1 MAKYRKSRGRA
12 KPTSDTWE
20 LQWLEEGVE
29 IIALVAFH
37 CTKTI
42 ALSLLTLLAERMRK
56 R

>member
-12 KPTSDTWE
+12 KPTETWE
-20 LQWLEEGVE
+20 LQWMEEGVE